1 MQNHKIVAFYQ
12 PFMNERGT
20 CVAMYDYAHFNRTI
34 LGNESV
40 FIYDSCDSRNEE
52 FGLKRI
58 KDNFETFDIACSDH
72 HIDRSELRS
81 NKLDRVIDFR
91 EISHIYMCKSGYN
104 DGVIPK
110 KAKVLVQVVGMVD
123 PSHAHG
129 DVWAY
134 VSDFSNQ
141 ACAGGKMPVVPYMVN
156 LPDEDGNLRSELGI
170 PSDAIVIGRTGGSD
184 TFDIPWAGNVV
195 AQTLNN
201 RSDIHFI
208 FLNTPKFTNHERA
221 IFLEKT
227 VCPIQKVKFINTCDA
242 MLHARW
248 GGETFGMACAEFS
261 TKGKPVMT
269 AGDSPERNHI
279 NILGD
284 KGLYYNSRE
293 DLYSLLM
300 RFRREEKDWNCYR
313 EFTPEKVMQIFDK
326 IYLSN

>member
-1 MQNHKIVAFYQ
+1 MKTVAFYQ

-20 CVAMYDYAHFNRTI
+20 CVAMFDYAYYNQTM
-34 LGNESV
+34 LGNKSI
-40 FIYDSCDSRNEE
+40 FIYDSADSRNEE
-52 FGLKRI
+52 LGLKRV
-58 KDNFETFDIACSDH
+58 KDNFDTYDIKCADH
-72 HIDRSELRS
+72 NVECTQMRIKKIDDVIMS
-81 NKLDRVIDFR
+81 NNIT
-91 EISHIYMCKSGYN
+91 HIYMCKSGYN
-104 DGVIPK
+104 DGVIPT
-110 KAKVLVQVVGMVD
+110 KAKVLIQVVGMVD

-156 LPDEDGNLRSELGI
+156 LPDEDGNLRSELSI
-170 PSDAIVIGRTGGSD
+170 PSSDIVIGRTGGSD
-184 TFDIPWAGNVV
+184 TFDIPWAGNAVV
-195 AQTLNN
+195 QALNN
-201 RSDIHFI
+201 RADIYFI

-248 GGETFGMACAEFS
+248 VGETFGMTCAEFS

-269 AGDSPERNHI
+269 VGDSPERNHI

-284 KGLYYNSRE
+284 NGLYYNSRE

-300 RFRREEKDWNCYR
+300 RFQREEKDWNCYR
-313 EFTPEKVMQIFDK
+313 EFTPEKVMAIFDK
-326 IYLSN
+326 VYLGV